1 MHDADAVTE
10 PKPGR
15 NGPGASLA
23 DRPATSHGG
32 VARPSVQP
40 SRREFT
46 RPDRARPP
54 YPEGMASER
63 PALHETLRELIGT
76 GRPSISFEFFP
87 PKTDQAEA
95 VLWEA
100 IRRLEPLN
108 PTFVSVTYGAGG
120 SSRDRT
126 TRITQRIA
134 QDTTLTPMA
143 HLTCVGT
150 SRADLRRVI
159 AEYADAGVPNVLAIR
174 GDPQD
179 GPRAAW
185 VAHPEGLDHAVDLV
199 QLVRELGSF
208 SVGVAAFPDRHPAS
222 ADLDEDARVLVA
234 KAEAGAGFAITQMFF
249 TPDAY
254 FALVDR
260 VAALG
265 CTMPII
271 PGIMPVTNVK
281 QVERIAE
288 LTGVALPRSVT
299 ERLHAVAD
307 EPAAV
312 REVGVEIAIE
322 LSRSLLD
329 GGAPGLHFITMNR
342 STATLD
348 VFSGLGLAP
357 ARA

>member
-1 MHDADAVTE
+1 
-10 PKPGR
+10 
-15 NGPGASLA
+15 
-23 DRPATSHGG
+23 
-32 VARPSVQP
+32 
-40 SRREFT
+40 
-46 RPDRARPP
+46 
-54 YPEGMASER
+54 MASDR
-63 PALHETLRELIGT
+63 PALHETLLELT
-76 GRPSISFEFFP
+76 SSGRPSISFEFFP

-126 TRITQRIA
+126 VRVTRRIA

-143 HLTCVGT
+143 HLTCVGA
-150 SRADLRRVI
+150 SRAELRGVI
-159 AEYADAGVPNVLAIR
+159 AEYADAGVRNVLAVR

-179 GPRAAW
+179 GPRSPW
-185 VAHPEGLDHAVDLV
+185 TAHPGGLDYAVDLV
-199 QLVRELGSF
+199 TLVRELGSF
-208 SVGVAAFPDRHPAS
+208 SVGVAAFPDVHPAS
-222 ADLDEDARVLVA
+222 GDVDQDARVLAA

-249 TPDAY
+249 NPQAY
-254 FALVDR
+254 FALVER
-260 VAALG
+260 AAALG

-281 QVERIAE
+281 QIERIAE
-288 LTGVALPRSVT
+288 LTGVALPTSVI

-307 EPAAV
+307 EPGAV

-322 LSRSLLD
+322 MSRTLLD

-348 VFSGLGLAP
+348 VFAGLGLAA
-357 ARA
+357 ART